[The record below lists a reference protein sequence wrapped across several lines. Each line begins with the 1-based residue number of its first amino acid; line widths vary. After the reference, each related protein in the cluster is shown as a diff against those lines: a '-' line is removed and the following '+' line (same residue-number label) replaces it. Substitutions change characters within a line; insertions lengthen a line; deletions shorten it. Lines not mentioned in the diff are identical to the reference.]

1 MTSVVG
7 LDGCPDGWIAAVVED
22 GRLAGFEFH
31 ESARAA
37 LDAHAD
43 AAVLAFDIPIGLSPD
58 GRRAA
63 DAAARRLLRGRASSV
78 FNAPPRLVLDIAS
91 SAVGVKSR
99 AEAYAEA
106 NEATRRVSGRGLSSQ
121 SFALAL
127 KIADVERVAQEPL
140 VYEAHPEV
148 TFAELAGSRLLPRKK
163 TWDGLMQ
170 RRALLSVQGLAIPD
184 VVGEVSD
191 RAAADDIV
199 DAVACAWTAARV
211 AAGTARSLPDPPEV
225 IDGRKVAIWY

>member
-1 MTSVVG
+1 MAEVVG
-7 LDGCPDGWIAAVVED
+7 LDGCPDGWIAAVVAD

-31 ESARAA
+31 QSARDA
-37 LDAHAD
+37 LDAHPD
-43 AAVLAFDIPIGLSPD
+43 APVLAFDIPIGLAAD
-58 GRRAA
+58 GRRRA
-63 DAAARRLLRGRASSV
+63 DTAARGLLRGRASSV

-91 SAVGVKSR
+91 AAVGLKSR

-127 KIADVERVAQEPL
+127 KIADVDRVAEDAR

-170 RRALLSVQGLAIPD
+170 RRALLSAQGLAIPD
-184 VVGEVSD
+184 VVGEVSGK
-191 RAAADDIV
+191 AAADDIV
-199 DAVACAWTAARV
+199 DAVACAWTAARI
-211 AAGTARSLPDPPEV
+211 AAGTARSLPYPPEL
-225 IDGRKVAIWY
+225 IDGRAVAIWY